1 MLQKLSGIVLSTFKY
16 NDKKNIVN
24 MYTEQNGRMTF
35 VVPAARSKK
44 SSVNNVLFQPFSLLE
59 FEAEIR
65 NKSTLHPIKEAKMWY
80 VFRSLPY
87 DPFKT
92 SIALFLSEF
101 LLKTLR
107 EEGRNEPLYAY
118 LVNSIQWLD
127 MCEKG
132 FANFHLVFLMR
143 LSRFIGLYPNIEGYH
158 DGDYFDMMNATF
170 VTSQPFHGM
179 FLRQEESHRM
189 HQLMRM
195 KYETMYLFGMSRVE
209 RNRCL
214 EIIHD
219 YYRLHV
225 PDFPELKSLEVL
237 KELFV

>member
-1 MLQKLSGIVLSTFKY
+1 MSTFKY

-35 VVPAARSKK
+35 VIPATRSKK
-44 SSVNNVLFQPFSLLE
+44 SSVSSVLFQPFSLLE

-65 NKSTLHPIKEAKMWY
+65 NRSTLHPIREAKMWY
-80 VFRSLPY
+80 VFKSLPY
-87 DPFKT
+87 DPFKS

-101 LLKTLR
+101 LLRTLR
-107 EEGRNEPLYAY
+107 EEGKNEPLYAY

-127 MCEKG
+127 ECDSS

-143 LSRFIGLYPNIEGYH
+143 LSRFIGLYPNVEDYHEG
-158 DGDYFDMMNATF
+158 DFFDMMNACF

-179 FLRQEESHRM
+179 FLQRDESLKL

-195 KYETMYLFGMSRVE
+195 KYETMHMFAMNRVE

-214 EIIHD
+214 EIINE

-225 PDFPELKSLEVL
+225 PDFPELKSLDVL